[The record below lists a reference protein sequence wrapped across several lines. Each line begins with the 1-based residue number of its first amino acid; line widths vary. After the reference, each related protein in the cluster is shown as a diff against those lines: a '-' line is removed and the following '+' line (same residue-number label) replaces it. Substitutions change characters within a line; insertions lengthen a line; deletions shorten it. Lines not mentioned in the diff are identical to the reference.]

1 MGVIPLSSTVIVAL
15 VSAGASLAVCLINNY
30 FQRIDS
36 EKRHESNIMLISYRL
51 EQLEKKVD
59 LHNNVIERT
68 YRLEEQS
75 ALHEEKLKVANHRL
89 DDLEKGD
96 DRR

>member
-1 MGVIPLSSTVIVAL
+1 MSSTIIVAL
-15 VSAGASLAVCLINNY
+15 VSAGASLLVCLINNHY
-30 FQRIDS
+30 QTIESD
-36 EKRHESNIMLISYRL
+36 KKHEANIMLVSYRL

-59 LHNNVIERT
+59 LHNSVVERVFK
-68 YRLEEQS
+68 LEESTSLQ
-75 ALHEEKLKVANHRL
+75 EERLKVANHRI

>member
-1 MGVIPLSSTVIVAL
+1 MDTAIITGLI
-15 VSAGASLAVCLINNY
+15 SAGAALVVCLINNHY
-30 FQRIDS
+30 QMAES
-36 EKRHESNIMLISYRL
+36 NKKHEANIMLISYRL

-59 LHNNVIERT
+59 LHNSVVERVFK
-68 YRLEEQS
+68 LEESTSLQ
-75 ALHEEKLKVANHRL
+75 EEKIKVANHRI

>member
-1 MGVIPLSSTVIVAL
+1 MDSTFLVAL
-15 VSAGASLAVCLINNY
+15 VSAGASLLVCLINNY
-30 FQRIDS
+30 FQTKESD
-36 EKRHESNIMLISYRL
+36 KKHEANIMLISYRL

-59 LHNNVIERT
+59 LHNSVVERVFK
-68 YRLEEQS
+68 LEESTSLQ
-75 ALHEEKLKVANHRL
+75 EEKIKVANHRI